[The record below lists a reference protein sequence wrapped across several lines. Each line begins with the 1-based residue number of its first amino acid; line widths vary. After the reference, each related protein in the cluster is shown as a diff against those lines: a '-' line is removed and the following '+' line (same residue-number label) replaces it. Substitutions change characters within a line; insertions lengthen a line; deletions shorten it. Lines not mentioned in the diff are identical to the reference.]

1 MQNRINSSRSFT
13 KTNYREN
20 RISNKQSQH
29 INLNTQEITDKIS
42 KIYNY
47 YYSYLFP
54 SILNLSKIYFFE
66 KLNKKVNE
74 AISLIT
80 NNNMNSSN
88 INQIILKIKDN
99 IESKYNKD
107 YQTISSLY
115 KNYLKKPKRNDYLI
129 HFRKHCG
136 KTGSIAMH
144 SCSNRKKGKFI
155 LIQDKSIYSSYA
167 ICSECKQCYTS
178 DFILMLCVP
187 CNTSYY
193 STILPEKQ
201 NTNDFPATWEKY
213 HCNKM
218 VNEIMKCIKCHNILY
233 LDLSKNKLICKNKN
247 CNFISNPES
256 IIWNCSVCKK
266 DFCSKA
272 KVYNPLEFQI
282 LKKTI
287 NLALLLQKKARPKE
301 LPCKC
306 EKDVNKLT
314 FFHKTECKGILYQ
327 GNLLEKEVIVCSRCH
342 AINFEEKFNWIC
354 PICMTKF
361 YLHNFTGSKP
371 FSKKKYIINREMYKS
386 EDATRKDKDNMK
398 YNVIYIKNGNCIE
411 KRINNIRTKNMQSD
425 KNSSENSINNL
436 ISNLNDKDKKNIIN
450 RNRNLENSGNNSNQK
465 LRHYSTLKELLKQRE
480 SSQSRNNKDTI
491 KNTYDKNKSEDV
503 KNNISKRIKENM
515 RRYNYFY
522 ENNNSNKI
530 EKENYTNSYLG
541 NNRNSYSSSVNN
553 KYKENNINNS
563 NIISVESPKL
573 IDKYKNNIKAQYD
586 SINISTNK
594 TTNSQNSKDNMAFS
608 SNNSKLNIRNSNI
621 TNDLSKLNSFSSWNR
636 KSNPNGFF
644 KNNINSFRV
653 SYRNKT
659 KKNENDEQLYQ
670 GYINDFN
677 NNEKFDDNYNSNPP
691 VRYSIVNQIKNINS
705 FNINININTSENQT
719 RKINDNNFELKVSE
733 KNKDSNELFDEELVD
748 KFEAKTKEQ
757 YSKKNLRESLMIK
770 FKDYSFSQN
779 IIITKE
785 KIDILSKQT
794 KIPIINETDYTFI
807 DEIGEGIYGEVY
819 LVKNNS
825 TNEQYAMKKIICRDY
840 NELIKHKSELELLFN
855 IKHDNILEIL
865 GIEFKS
871 LDETTGLIYILMELA
886 YTDWNKEIKR
896 RILAKKYYKENELID
911 LLKQIIKG
919 FLFLQKKNIA
929 HRDIKPQN
937 ILLFPDNKY
946 KICDFGEAKNI
957 KNKTD
962 QSTLRGSE
970 LYMSPLLY
978 KGFKYNQK
986 KVVHNPYKSDAFS
999 LGYCLL
1005 YAICLNIKVLENIRE
1020 LNTLRS
1026 VINEINKFNINNR
1039 YSDKFMKLIYG
1050 MIEPNEEIRYDFE
1063 DVSFELNKI

>member
-29 INLNTQEITDKIS
+29 INLNKQEITDKIS

-287 NLALLLQKKARPKE
+287 NLALLLQKNARPKE

-306 EKDVNKLT
+306 EKDLNKLT

-398 YNVIYIKNGNCIE
+398 YNVIYIKKGNYIE

-465 LRHYSTLKELLKQRE
+465 CNFISNPESIIWNCSVSKKIFVRKLKCITLL
-480 SSQSRNNKDTI
+480 
-491 KNTYDKNKSEDV
+491 
-503 KNNISKRIKENM
+503 
-515 RRYNYFY
+515 
-522 ENNNSNKI
+522 
-530 EKENYTNSYLG
+530 
-541 NNRNSYSSSVNN
+541 
-553 KYKENNINNS
+553 
-563 NIISVESPKL
+563 
-573 IDKYKNNIKAQYD
+573 
-586 SINISTNK
+586 
-594 TTNSQNSKDNMAFS
+594 NSKF
-608 SNNSKLNIRNSNI
+608 
-621 TNDLSKLNSFSSWNR
+621 
-636 KSNPNGFF
+636 
-644 KNNINSFRV
+644 
-653 SYRNKT
+653 
-659 KKNENDEQLYQ
+659 
-670 GYINDFN
+670 
-677 NNEKFDDNYNSNPP
+677 
-691 VRYSIVNQIKNINS
+691 
-705 FNINININTSENQT
+705 
-719 RKINDNNFELKVSE
+719 
-733 KNKDSNELFDEELVD
+733 
-748 KFEAKTKEQ
+748 
-757 YSKKNLRESLMIK
+757 
-770 FKDYSFSQN
+770 
-779 IIITKE
+779 
-785 KIDILSKQT
+785 
-794 KIPIINETDYTFI
+794 
-807 DEIGEGIYGEVY
+807 
-819 LVKNNS
+819 
-825 TNEQYAMKKIICRDY
+825 
-840 NELIKHKSELELLFN
+840 
-855 IKHDNILEIL
+855 
-865 GIEFKS
+865 
-871 LDETTGLIYILMELA
+871 
-886 YTDWNKEIKR
+886 
-896 RILAKKYYKENELID
+896 
-911 LLKQIIKG
+911 
-919 FLFLQKKNIA
+919 
-929 HRDIKPQN
+929 
-937 ILLFPDNKY
+937 
-946 KICDFGEAKNI
+946 
-957 KNKTD
+957 
-962 QSTLRGSE
+962 
-970 LYMSPLLY
+970 
-978 KGFKYNQK
+978 
-986 KVVHNPYKSDAFS
+986 
-999 LGYCLL
+999 
-1005 YAICLNIKVLENIRE
+1005 
-1020 LNTLRS
+1020 
-1026 VINEINKFNINNR
+1026 
-1039 YSDKFMKLIYG
+1039 
-1050 MIEPNEEIRYDFE
+1050 
-1063 DVSFELNKI
+1063 